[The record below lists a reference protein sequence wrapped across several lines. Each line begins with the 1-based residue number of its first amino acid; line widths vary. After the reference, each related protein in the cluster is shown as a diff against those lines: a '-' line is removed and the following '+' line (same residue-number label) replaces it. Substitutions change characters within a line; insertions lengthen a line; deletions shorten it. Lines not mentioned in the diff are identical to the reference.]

1 MILIIHTDSGPMNL
15 TIASTYDNGVRL
27 KWKLSPTCY
36 ERTEI
41 IVISQ
46 SFSGKLQTWR
56 VNKDA
61 DWFDL
66 TGLDS
71 ETNYNLTFITAYG
84 HQRSNPSILTF
95 KTLESPHALTA
106 GAIAGISVGK
116 TKDLYIFIPIINMNR
131 ECIIS

>member
-1 MILIIHTDSGPMNL
+1 MCNHLVLKIHTDSGPMNL
-15 TIASTYDNGVRL
+15 TIDSTYNNGVRL
-27 KWKLSPTCY
+27 KWRLSPTCY

-41 IVISQ
+41 IVVSQ

-84 HQRSNPSILTF
+84 HQRSNPSILSF
-95 KTLESPHALTA
+95 KTLESPPALTA
-106 GAIAGISVGK
+106 GQWRGYPSVRF
-116 TKDLYIFIPIINMNR
+116 IFFNVSRIQ
-131 ECIIS
+131 